1 MILIDAETLL
11 LDRPEYRNPIH
22 EKNGEYNRGWN
33 DCVDMFYDIIKGQ
46 STAYDV
52 DKVVEELKNKQ
63 DHHKELADYER
74 QVGTIVEMKE
84 HECAI
89 RVLSEAI
96 DIVKRGGVTC

>member
-52 DKVVEELKNKQ
+52 DKVVEELRAEEEYYGNIDDDDSYYLGKKNAF
-63 DHHKELADYER
+63 E
-74 QVGTIVEMKE
+74 
-84 HECAI
+84 
-89 RVLSEAI
+89 EAI